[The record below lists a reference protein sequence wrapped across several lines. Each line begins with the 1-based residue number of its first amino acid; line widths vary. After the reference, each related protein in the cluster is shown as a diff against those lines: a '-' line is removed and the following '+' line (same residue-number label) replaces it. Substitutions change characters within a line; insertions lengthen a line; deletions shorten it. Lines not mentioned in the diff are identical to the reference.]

1 MREGFGIEEVVVEG
15 GRVVGVKG
23 HATGDAS
30 QEEHATVVVGADGR
44 RSRIAEAVR
53 AEAYNE
59 KPPLLSAWYAYW
71 SELPMN
77 GRFETYV
84 LPRRGFAAAP
94 THNGLTFVVVGWPY
108 AEHEA
113 IRSDIEGNH
122 QKVIQMAPSFAE
134 RFSRAKRETPFAG
147 AALPNFFRKPF
158 GPGWA
163 LVGDAGY
170 NKDAITAQGI
180 SDAFRDAELCANAID
195 LAHRGECSFATAMEE
210 YQRRRDECATPMY
223 EFTCELASFKPPSVQ
238 QQQLLGAVAGNRQ
251 AEDDFARV
259 NAGTISPAAFFAPDN
274 VNRIMTAAGMTA

>member
-1 MREGFGIEEVVVEG
+1 
-15 GRVVGVKG
+15 
-23 HATGDAS
+23 
-30 QEEHATVVVGADGR
+30 
-44 RSRIAEAVR
+44 
-53 AEAYNE
+53 
-59 KPPLLSAWYAYW
+59 
-71 SELPMN
+71 
-77 GRFETYV
+77 
-84 LPRRGFAAAP
+84 
-94 THNGLTFVVVGWPY
+94 
-108 AEHEA
+108 
-113 IRSDIEGNH
+113 
-122 QKVIQMAPSFAE
+122 MAPSFAE

-170 NKDAITAQGI
+170 TKDAITAQGI